1 MKIRIITIVITG
13 LALAAMLLGGCNKSS
28 ENTTSTIYD
37 IKKGEFDIV
46 VSSDGNL
53 NTPNTY
59 NLAFGTQGIINNILV
74 NEGDQVHAGAML
86 AFLDDT
92 SEVNGVETAL
102 YNLQNTVNTQNVSGG
117 SVNCNV
123 VVPYS
128 YPDMS
133 SQLIFEEAQNDMAS
147 CLAYYQT
154 GDYKD
159 AGYQL
164 AQTYFDI
171 DVCWDIIDSRINSQQ
186 YGGMLTN
193 SPYLGVNNLSP
204 TDTTAANDKMVIDY
218 LKQFQARLLNIS
230 ALFQHGNYSE
240 LNSELPAAQQ
250 EMLTCYALVKST
262 VYLHDKAA
270 FTYTDTPTSRDF
282 LLLADRR
289 LEELDK
295 YLADNG
301 TDPVEITKKLFIARQ
316 SLSVGSDMLDTQKL
330 FFSWDGFNWKTL
342 QQYNLQLQANEIALQ
357 QAKQQIMNTVILA
370 PSDGVITA
378 VNLKIDAVLSA
389 IDFASRPA
397 VQLVDTSTI
406 EFDGLIDEIDIM
418 NIQKGQHAD
427 ITVDAVPGK
436 VYSGTITFISPYS
449 DISSTTVV
457 KFDVKIQLDQ
467 PAPELK
473 GGMSATATIKTYS
486 NPDALL
492 LPVPAIAYT
501 STEQPY
507 VALVDNTTGKAV
519 YRPVTLGKQNFQ
531 DAEVLSGLQEGDRV
545 MPASANAVTPPIA
558 PTRAG
563 GGGLPGLGG
572 GGLRVPGGG
581 GGFGGGGGGGGG
593 GGRGGASAGR

>member
-1 MKIRIITIVITG
+1 MKIRIITIIITG

-59 NLAFGTQGIINNILV
+59 NLAFGTNGIINNILV

-102 YNLQNTVNTQNVSGG
+102 YNLQNTINTQNAPNGTI
-117 SVNCNV
+117 NCNV

-133 SQLIFEEAQNDMAS
+133 TQIIFEEAQKDMDI
-147 CLAYYQT
+147 CLAYYQQ

-164 AQTYFDI
+164 GQTYFDI
-171 DVCWDIIDSRINSQQ
+171 DVSADLIASRINSQQ
-186 YGGMLTN
+186 YAGMPVT
-193 SPYLGVNNLSP
+193 SPYFGNNNLSP
-204 TDTTAANDKMVIDY
+204 TDTAAANDKKVIAY
-218 LKQFQARLLNIS
+218 LKQYQQRLLNIS
-230 ALFQHGNYSE
+230 ALLMHGKYGD
-240 LNSELPAAQQ
+240 LDIELPAARQ
-250 EMLTCYALVKST
+250 EMLTGYDLVKST
-262 VYLHDKAA
+262 VYLHDKAS

-282 LLLADRR
+282 LLLAQRR

-316 SLSVGSDMLDTQKL
+316 SVSVGSDMLDNQKL

-342 QQYNLQLQANEIALQ
+342 QAYNLQLQANQIALQ
-357 QAKQQIMNTVILA
+357 QAKQQIMNTVIIA
-370 PSDGVITA
+370 PSDGVITS

-397 VQLVDTSTI
+397 VQLVDTNTI

-427 ITVDAVPGK
+427 ITVDSVPGK
-436 VYSGTITFISPYS
+436 VFPGTITFISPYAS
-449 DISSTTVV
+449 AASTTVV
-457 KFDVKIQLDQ
+457 KFDVKIQLDK

-486 NPDALL
+486 NAGAIL
-492 LPVPAIAYT
+492 LPVPAISYT
-501 STEQPY
+501 STEAPY

-531 DAEVLSGLQEGDRV
+531 YAEVLSGLQEGDRV
-545 MPASANAVTPPIA
+545 MPASANAVTPPVNTGR
-558 PTRAG
+558 PG
-563 GGGLPGLGG
+563 GGAGVPGLGG
-572 GGLRVPGGG
+572 GIRVPGGGGGGG
-581 GGFGGGGGGGGG
+581 GGFGGGRGGGG
-593 GGRGGASAGR
+593 

>member
-1 MKIRIITIVITG
+1 MKIKIISIIITG
-13 LALAAMLLGGCNKSS
+13 LALAGMLLGGCSKS
-28 ENTTSTIYD
+28 TGPAAGTIYD

-59 NLAFGTQGIINNILV
+59 NLAFGTNGIISEILV
-74 NEGDQVHAGAML
+74 NEGDQVKAGSLL

-92 SEVNGVETAL
+92 SEVNAVETAL
-102 YNLQNTVNTQNVSGG
+102 YNLQSTINTQNTTGSGANASVS
-117 SVNCNV
+117 CNV

-133 SQLIFEEAQNDMAS
+133 AQIIFQEAENDMDS
-147 CLAYYQT
+147 CLAYYQAA
-154 GDYKD
+154 DYKD

-164 AQTYFDI
+164 AQAYFDI
-171 DVCWDIIDSRINSQQ
+171 DVCWDVIDSRLNAQQ
-186 YGGMLTN
+186 YAGMPTT
-193 SPYLGVNNLSP
+193 SPYFGNDNLNP
-204 TDTTAANDKMVIDY
+204 TVTAAANDKMVIDY
-218 LKQFQARLLNIS
+218 LKGYQARLLNIS
-230 ALFQHGNYSE
+230 TLFQHGNYSD
-240 LNSELPAAQQ
+240 LDSELPAARQ
-250 EMLTCYALVKST
+250 EMLTGYDLVKST
-262 VYLHDKAA
+262 VYLHSKSS

-282 LLLADRR
+282 LLLAQRR

-301 TDPVEITKKLFIARQ
+301 TDPIWMTKKLYIARE
-316 SLSVGSDMLDTQKL
+316 SLSLGSDMLDNQKL
-330 FFSWDGFNWKTL
+330 VFLWDGFNWQTL
-342 QQYNLQLQANEIALQ
+342 QQYNLQLQANQIALQ

-370 PSDGVITA
+370 PTDGVITA

-389 IDFASRPA
+389 IDFSSRPA
-397 VQLVDTSTI
+397 LQLVDTNTI

-457 KFDVKIQLDQ
+457 KFDVKIQLDS

-473 GGMSATATIKTYS
+473 GGMSATATVKTYS
-486 NPDALL
+486 NPQALL

-501 STEQPY
+501 SSEQPY

-531 DAEVLSGLQEGDRV
+531 YAEVVSGLQEGDRV
-545 MPASANAVTPPIA
+545 MPASDNAVTPPIA

-581 GGFGGGGGGGGG
+581 GGYGGGGAS
-593 GGRGGASAGR
+593 RGGAGR